1 MISLQV
7 SAASLTADVTV
18 IPPIRTS
25 ADLTVTATM
34 SVTIGSIEQ
43 FAVLTQSM
51 GTMTV
56 QAVKTARPQSQ
67 LTSTATLA
75 STATKRTGIVANLTV
90 SGFQLTQG
98 DVINIDPFLTL
109 VIPRETGILKVKSET
124 RILEITEETRSLIV
138 EGWE

>member
-1 MISLQV
+1 
-7 SAASLTADVTV
+7 
-18 IPPIRTS
+18 
-25 ADLTVTATM
+25 
-34 SVTIGSIEQ
+34 
-43 FAVLTQSM
+43 
-51 GTMTV
+51 
-56 QAVKTARPQSQ
+56 
-67 LTSTATLA
+67 
-75 STATKRTGIVANLTV
+75 VANLTV